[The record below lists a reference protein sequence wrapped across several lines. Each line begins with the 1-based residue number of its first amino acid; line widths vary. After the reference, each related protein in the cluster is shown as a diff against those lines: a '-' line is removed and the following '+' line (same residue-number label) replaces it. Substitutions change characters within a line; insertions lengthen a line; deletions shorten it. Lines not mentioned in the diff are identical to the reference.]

1 MASDSHVVE
10 LLPNYVLGGL
20 DEEEEYQVF
29 EHLAACP
36 GCRAELRLY
45 QNTVEQLALAA
56 PDAAPSP
63 ELADRLM
70 ARIAKADSSR
80 RIGPAQTRWWQ
91 PLVNF
96 GRRAAPVWGVISL
109 FLIVVLGLSNLLL
122 WQRVNQLETSSVA
135 GVMRT
140 ITLKGTADAPYGTGT
155 IIISL
160 DGEHGTLVVDRL
172 PVLSDEQQYQ
182 LWLSQNGYRAS
193 GGVFS
198 VSKSGYGS
206 VWVSAPYPLASYTD
220 FGVWIEP
227 AGGSADPTGIKVLG
241 GHVANY

>member
-1 MASDSHVVE
+1 MVSDPHVLE

-20 DEEEEYQVF
+20 DEEEEYQLF
-29 EHLAACP
+29 EHLAACS
-36 GCRAELRLY
+36 GCRAELRTY
-45 QNTVEQLALAA
+45 QNTVEQLALAT
-56 PDAAPSP
+56 PEAAPSP
-63 ELADRLM
+63 ELADRLL
-70 ARIAKADSSR
+70 ARIAKTDSTR
-80 RIGPAQTRWWQ
+80 RIGPAQTPWWQ
-91 PLVNF
+91 PLANF

-109 FLIVVLGLSNLLL
+109 ILIVLLGLSNVML
-122 WQRVNQLETSSVA
+122 WQRVDQLETTSVA

-140 ITLKGTADAPYGTGT
+140 ITLKGTAESPYGTG
-155 IIISL
+155 IIVISL

-206 VWVSAPYPLASYTD
+206 VWVSSPKPLASYSE

-227 AGGSADPTGIKVLG
+227 AGGSPGPTGIKVLG
-241 GHVANY
+241 GHVVNY